1 MAGRTIGKTTYQGG
15 KKLAGV
21 TYRKIKERKSRQE
34 EAKAAEE
41 AMEQG
46 AESGKKLIK
55 LKPEQAA
62 LAKENGKRQV
72 KAAPRVVK
80 VSGLSQ
86 EKIKTQASM
95 QKQQV
100 EKSIQ
105 AMQKARV
112 VQMAR
117 KSAQASAESGKAVFQ
132 VTGKGSK
139 LSVQGITA
147 AIQKGVV
154 ALEKMGKW
162 IAAGGG
168 AFLLVFILIVGII
181 AGAAFSSSSESSE
194 SLSDEVLA
202 YTSVIQQY
210 ASQYG
215 IPEYVSAIQAI
226 MMQESGGR
234 GTDPMQCS
242 ESPYNTRFSHSPG
255 SITDPDYSIEVGVQT
270 FADCISQAGCSSP
283 QDMDKLKL
291 AWQGYNYGNGYIGW
305 ALQRG
310 GYTEANEKY
319 ILAWK
324 NQLPEEEYDEEL
336 KEEREKFSRF
346 RLTYTH
352 QLADIERL
360 IAEKEFSKAQ
370 LLEDY
375 IVTEYIR
382 TTHSIRAREII
393 ATYWAG
399 KIVYQDTDLT
409 EDLATICYSHNE
421 SYTYLLQM
429 ESFRVCGQDE
439 YLCIPFVAT
448 ILRLADII
456 DFDPKRTPSVLF
468 SHLAVKNPVS
478 LNEWKK
484 HQSINAWTISP
495 KRILFSAQCEHPAIE
510 ATILAFCNQIDE
522 ELRNGTV
529 ILSNL
534 SDDGMGINMETYKI
548 PLPPQVDR
556 RKIQAKKDIIS
567 GKPIYRYHDTKF
579 SLSKKQIIDLLMGT
593 KLYGKPEVALR
604 ELLQNSIDACLL
616 RQKLSELWGI
626 EYTPKVK
633 VSLYTKNNVDYLQV
647 SDNGVGM
654 NQHIIDN
661 YYTNIGCSYYSSRE
675 FSDLM
680 VSFKSSFT
688 PISRFGIGIL
698 SCFMVCD
705 SMEVTTRRIRERFE
719 CDEALHVSIEGY
731 ESLFVISDSDKKD
744 PGTDTILTLRPVHPW
759 DRMDEDEFVQCIKG
773 IVPNPAVQ
781 IEIETDKRSE
791 SYSSDYFDDLDLSPL
806 LDYSWN
812 NTKNIRKIDIDLTCE
827 EYGFKG
833 RGCIGILIKNDMPV
847 EEIEILSK
855 DVEIDGEIYTLS
867 SSVKY
872 KNNCITETSTSISV
886 DEDGEIDTNTSWSE
900 RFKSK
905 SSLSIHGIEV
915 PYNLFPNYSNKMSK
929 AVLNIL
935 FPFSFRLDI
944 GVNSDLNLNSA
955 RDQIIY
961 DEKWLT
967 FEENL
972 YQVICKRLKEQ
983 LSLSDWE
990 RLNEIIQKNG
1000 KNIFSRVANNIE

>member
-1 MAGRTIGKTTYQGG
+1 M
-15 KKLAGV
+15 
-21 TYRKIKERKSRQE
+21 
-34 EAKAAEE
+34 
-41 AMEQG
+41 
-46 AESGKKLIK
+46 
-55 LKPEQAA
+55 
-62 LAKENGKRQV
+62 
-72 KAAPRVVK
+72 
-80 VSGLSQ
+80 
-86 EKIKTQASM
+86 
-95 QKQQV
+95 
-100 EKSIQ
+100 
-105 AMQKARV
+105 
-112 VQMAR
+112 
-117 KSAQASAESGKAVFQ
+117 
-132 VTGKGSK
+132 
-139 LSVQGITA
+139 
-147 AIQKGVV
+147 
-154 ALEKMGKW
+154 
-162 IAAGGG
+162 
-168 AFLLVFILIVGII
+168 
-181 AGAAFSSSSESSE
+181 
-194 SLSDEVLA
+194 
-202 YTSVIQQY
+202 
-210 ASQYG
+210 
-215 IPEYVSAIQAI
+215 
-226 MMQESGGR
+226 
-234 GTDPMQCS
+234 
-242 ESPYNTRFSHSPG
+242 
-255 SITDPDYSIEVGVQT
+255 
-270 FADCISQAGCSSP
+270 
-283 QDMDKLKL
+283 
-291 AWQGYNYGNGYIGW
+291 
-305 ALQRG
+305 
-310 GYTEANEKY
+310 
-319 ILAWK
+319 
-324 NQLPEEEYDEEL
+324 
-336 KEEREKFSRF
+336 
-346 RLTYTH
+346 
-352 QLADIERL
+352 
-360 IAEKEFSKAQ
+360 
-370 LLEDY
+370 
-375 IVTEYIR
+375 
-382 TTHSIRAREII
+382 
-393 ATYWAG
+393 
-399 KIVYQDTDLT
+399 
-409 EDLATICYSHNE
+409 
-421 SYTYLLQM
+421 
-429 ESFRVCGQDE
+429 
-439 YLCIPFVAT
+439 
-448 ILRLADII
+448 
-456 DFDPKRTPSVLF
+456 
-468 SHLAVKNPVS
+468 AVKNPVS

-705 SMEVTTRRIRERFE
+705 SMEVTTRRIRERF
-719 CDEALHVSIEGY
+719 
-731 ESLFVISDSDKKD
+731 
-744 PGTDTILTLRPVHPW
+744 
-759 DRMDEDEFVQCIKG
+759 
-773 IVPNPAVQ
+773 
-781 IEIETDKRSE
+781 
-791 SYSSDYFDDLDLSPL
+791 
-806 LDYSWN
+806 
-812 NTKNIRKIDIDLTCE
+812 
-827 EYGFKG
+827 
-833 RGCIGILIKNDMPV
+833 
-847 EEIEILSK
+847 
-855 DVEIDGEIYTLS
+855 
-867 SSVKY
+867 
-872 KNNCITETSTSISV
+872 
-886 DEDGEIDTNTSWSE
+886 
-900 RFKSK
+900 KSK

>member
-1 MAGRTIGKTTYQGG
+1 MENNNWIFSDE
-15 KKLAGV
+15 
-21 TYRKIKERKSRQE
+21 YRKMIKNMNQITKNLSPKFDALCRNNLQLRSILKTNINQE
-34 EAKAAEE
+34 
-41 AMEQG
+41 M
-46 AESGKKLIK
+46 
-55 LKPEQAA
+55 
-62 LAKENGKRQV
+62 
-72 KAAPRVVK
+72 
-80 VSGLSQ
+80 LS
-86 EKIKTQASM
+86 A
-95 QKQQV
+95 
-100 EKSIQ
+100 
-105 AMQKARV
+105 
-112 VQMAR
+112 
-117 KSAQASAESGKAVFQ
+117 
-132 VTGKGSK
+132 
-139 LSVQGITA
+139 
-147 AIQKGVV
+147 
-154 ALEKMGKW
+154 
-162 IAAGGG
+162 
-168 AFLLVFILIVGII
+168 I
-181 AGAAFSSSSESSE
+181 AGFKKQMVDFTRFSKQLSEVFPSFQLSEKVREFIRETKESE
-194 SLSDEVLA
+194 SLSEEEFEKK
-202 YTSVIQQY
+202 
-210 ASQYG
+210 YG
-215 IPEYVSAIQAI
+215 GEFEICKTLGEHGWVVS
-226 MMQESGGR
+226 E
-234 GTDPMQCS
+234 
-242 ESPYNTRFSHSPG
+242 HSNP
-255 SITDPDYSIEVGVQT
+255 
-270 FADCISQAGCSSP
+270 
-283 QDMDKLKL
+283 
-291 AWQGYNYGNGYIGW
+291 
-305 ALQRG
+305 
-310 GYTEANEKY
+310 KY
-319 ILAWK
+319 IK
-324 NQLPEEEYDEEL
+324 NWYKALIEDEPEKITEFFEADECCVIKNIVSTLDTKYDDPVNKNYYSRGIKAFRNKDYMTSAMYLVGLIETRVNAL
-336 KEEREKFSRF
+336 VQFPDRAKYKEKFSNKGFAEMKKEQFEGSNSFFVKRYHF
-346 RLTYTH
+346 LNVYPS
-352 QLADIERL
+352 L
-360 IAEKEFSKAQ
+360 IAFLNRLFVDGEYTFKRGVEPPYINRNW
-370 LLEDY
+370 LL
-375 IVTEYIR
+375 
-382 TTHSIRAREII
+382 HGKCCREI
-393 ATYWAG
+393 
-399 KIVYQDTDLT
+399 
-409 EDLATICYSHNE
+409 E
-421 SYTYLLQM
+421 
-429 ESFRVCGQDE
+429 
-439 YLCIPFVAT
+439 
-448 ILRLADII
+448 RLADII

-833 RGCIGILIKNDMPV
+833 RGCIGLLIKNDMPV

-929 AVLNIL
+929 AVLNIP

>member
-1 MAGRTIGKTTYQGG
+1 M
-15 KKLAGV
+15 
-21 TYRKIKERKSRQE
+21 
-34 EAKAAEE
+34 
-41 AMEQG
+41 
-46 AESGKKLIK
+46 
-55 LKPEQAA
+55 
-62 LAKENGKRQV
+62 
-72 KAAPRVVK
+72 
-80 VSGLSQ
+80 
-86 EKIKTQASM
+86 
-95 QKQQV
+95 
-100 EKSIQ
+100 
-105 AMQKARV
+105 
-112 VQMAR
+112 
-117 KSAQASAESGKAVFQ
+117 
-132 VTGKGSK
+132 
-139 LSVQGITA
+139 
-147 AIQKGVV
+147 
-154 ALEKMGKW
+154 
-162 IAAGGG
+162 
-168 AFLLVFILIVGII
+168 
-181 AGAAFSSSSESSE
+181 
-194 SLSDEVLA
+194 
-202 YTSVIQQY
+202 
-210 ASQYG
+210 
-215 IPEYVSAIQAI
+215 
-226 MMQESGGR
+226 
-234 GTDPMQCS
+234 
-242 ESPYNTRFSHSPG
+242 
-255 SITDPDYSIEVGVQT
+255 
-270 FADCISQAGCSSP
+270 
-283 QDMDKLKL
+283 
-291 AWQGYNYGNGYIGW
+291 
-305 ALQRG
+305 
-310 GYTEANEKY
+310 
-319 ILAWK
+319 
-324 NQLPEEEYDEEL
+324 
-336 KEEREKFSRF
+336 
-346 RLTYTH
+346 
-352 QLADIERL
+352 
-360 IAEKEFSKAQ
+360 
-370 LLEDY
+370 
-375 IVTEYIR
+375 
-382 TTHSIRAREII
+382 
-393 ATYWAG
+393 
-399 KIVYQDTDLT
+399 
-409 EDLATICYSHNE
+409 
-421 SYTYLLQM
+421 
-429 ESFRVCGQDE
+429 
-439 YLCIPFVAT
+439 AT